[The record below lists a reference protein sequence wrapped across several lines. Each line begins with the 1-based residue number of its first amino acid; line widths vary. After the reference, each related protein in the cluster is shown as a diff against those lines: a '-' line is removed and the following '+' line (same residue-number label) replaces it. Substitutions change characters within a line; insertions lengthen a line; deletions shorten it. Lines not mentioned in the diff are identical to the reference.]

1 MMMGSRD
8 LPMRLRSVA
17 RAVGPPVDAA
27 MRMASA
33 AFVEAGLREGVAV
46 PEGEWRRFETVTR

>member
-8 LPMRLRSVA
+8 LPIRLRSVA

-33 AFVEAGLREGVAV
+33 AFVEAGVREVVAV
-46 PEGEWRRFETVTR
+46 ADGV